1 MKLYPLRLKFLMAL
15 QLGAGKLNL
24 KKKHKNRKNI
34 LMKEI
39 DLRSDTVTRPTP
51 GMLEAIMSARVGD
64 DVYKEDPT
72 VNELEEKLAQ
82 MFGKDEALFFPTGSM
97 ANQAAIKLHT
107 QPAEQL
113 ICDKWAHVYNYEGG
127 GVSFNSGVSCKLVDG
142 DRGMITAEQVEEN
155 INPPDF
161 YHSPLTSL
169 VCLEN
174 TTNKGGG
181 ACYDFEEFRKI
192 RKVCDQYGL
201 GLHLDGA
208 RLFNALVAKNEEPK
222 EYGKI
227 FDTISVCLSKG
238 LGTPMGTVLIGDKEI
253 MKNAIRVRKVL
264 GGGMRQVGFMAAAGI
279 YALENN
285 VDRLEE
291 DHKRASEIGAVLKTQ
306 SYIKEV
312 EPVETNII
320 IFYLKDPSDEKSFM
334 EQLHQENIRI
344 SNMGQ
349 GKLRIVTHLD
359 YTQEMHQRFLEV
371 VKSIKL

>member
-1 MKLYPLRLKFLMAL
+1 M
-15 QLGAGKLNL
+15 
-24 KKKHKNRKNI
+24 I
-34 LMKEI
+34 T

-51 GMLEAIMSARVGD
+51 GMLEAIINAQTGD

-72 VNELEEKLAQ
+72 VNELERRMAQ
-82 MFGKDEALFFPTGSM
+82 LFGMDEALFFPSGSM

-107 QPAEQL
+107 NPAEQL

-127 GVSFNSGVSCKLVDG
+127 GVSFNSGVSCKLIDG
-142 DRGMITAEQVEEN
+142 DRGMISAQQVKEA

-181 ACYDFEEFRKI
+181 ACYDMQTIKDI
-192 RKVCDQYGL
+192 RQVCNEHGL

-208 RLFNALVAKNEEPK
+208 RLMNAIVARKQDPREFGN
-222 EYGKI
+222 YA
-227 FDTISVCLSKG
+227 DTISICLSKG
-238 LGTPMGTVLIGDKEI
+238 LGTPLGTVLVGKKEL

-279 YALENN
+279 YALDHH
-285 VDRLEE
+285 VDRLED
-291 DHKRASEIGAVLKTQ
+291 DHRRASEIASLLSELNYVRK
-306 SYIKEV
+306 V
-312 EPVETNII
+312 EPTETNIV
-320 IFYLKDPSDEKSFM
+320 IFYLDETLSEEKFMNDLNAKDI
-334 EQLHQENIRI
+334 LI

-349 GKLRIVTHLD
+349 GKLRLVTHLD
-359 YTQEMHQRFLEV
+359 YTEEMHRNFLDT
-371 VKSIKL
+371 LQHYA

>member
-1 MKLYPLRLKFLMAL
+1 
-15 QLGAGKLNL
+15 
-24 KKKHKNRKNI
+24 
-34 LMKEI
+34 MKEI
-39 DLRSDTVTRPTP
+39 DLRSDTVTRPTKD
-51 GMLEAIMSARVGD
+51 MLKAIMTAEVGD

-72 VNELEEKLAQ
+72 VNKLETKLAE
-82 MFGKDEALFFPTGSM
+82 MFGMDEALFFPTGSM
-97 ANQAAIKLHT
+97 ANQAGIKLHT
-107 QPAEQL
+107 QPGEQL

-142 DRGMITAEQVEEN
+142 DRGMITAEQVEES

-181 ACYDFEEFRKI
+181 ACYDLEEIKKI
-192 RKVCDQYGL
+192 RKVCDRHGL

-208 RLFNALVAKNEEPK
+208 RLFNAIVRNNEDPK
-222 EYGKI
+222 TYGKI

-238 LGTPMGTVLIGDKEI
+238 LGTPMGSVLLGKKEL

-279 YALENN
+279 YALDNH
-285 VDRLEE
+285 LEQLSRDNERAARIATILE
-291 DHKRASEIGAVLKTQ
+291 DLDYIGK
-306 SYIKEV
+306 V
-312 EPVETNII
+312 EPVETNIV
-320 IFYLKDPSDEKSFM
+320 IFYLKDASTEFEFM
-334 EQLHQENIRI
+334 KLLSQNNIRI

-359 YTQEMHQRFLEV
+359 YTEEMHLHFKEV
-371 VKSIKL
+371 LQSISL

>member
-1 MKLYPLRLKFLMAL
+1 
-15 QLGAGKLNL
+15 
-24 KKKHKNRKNI
+24 
-34 LMKEI
+34 MKEI
-39 DLRSDTVTRPTP
+39 DLRSDTVTRPSK
-51 GMLEAIMSARVGD
+51 GMLQAIMGAEVGD
-64 DVYKEDPT
+64 DVYKEDPS
-72 VNELEEKLAQ
+72 VNKLEAKLAK
-82 MFGKDEALFFPTGSM
+82 MFGKDEALFFPSGSM

-113 ICDKWAHVYNYEGG
+113 ICDKWAHVFNYEGG
-127 GVSFNSGVSCKLVDG
+127 GASFNSGVSCKLLDG
-142 DRGMITAEQVEEN
+142 HRGMITAEQVEEN

-181 ACYDFEEFRKI
+181 ACYDFEEIKKI
-192 RKVCDQYGL
+192 RKVCNKHTL

-208 RLFNALVAKNEEPK
+208 RLFNALVAKK
-222 EYGKI
+222 EDAKDYGKI

-238 LGTPMGTVLIGDKEI
+238 LGSPMGSVLIGNKDI

-279 YALENN
+279 YALDNQVERLA
-285 VDRLEE
+285 DDHRRAKEIAQTLEE
-291 DHKRASEIGAVLKTQ
+291 QTYTGEI
-306 SYIKEV
+306 

-320 IFYLKDPSDEKSFM
+320 IFYLKDVSKVDSFM
-334 EQLHQENIRI
+334 KKLAKKDIRI
-344 SNMGQ
+344 STMGQ

-359 YTQEMHQRFLEV
+359 YTEEMHQKFLKVLENMKV
-371 VKSIKL
+371 